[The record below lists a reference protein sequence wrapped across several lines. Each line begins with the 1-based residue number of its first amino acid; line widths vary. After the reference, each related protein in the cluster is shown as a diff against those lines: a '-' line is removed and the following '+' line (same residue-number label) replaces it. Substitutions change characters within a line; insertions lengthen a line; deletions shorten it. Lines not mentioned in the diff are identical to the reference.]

1 MFFPGEASRLTF
13 AGSAAAIQCHATLLR
28 GHPSASSPDVRTE
41 EFRHKYKCNVHLI
54 SDVN

>member
-1 MFFPGEASRLTF
+1 MFFPGEASRLTL